1 MKTANRVKKALCG
14 MMLMALSVPVFPA
27 VAQEARK
34 PISRPAP
41 PYPEVARRLQ
51 LSGTVKVQVV
61 IAADGQIKETKIIGG
76 HPLFVN
82 TVEETLKK
90 WRYAPAGS
98 DTTVQLEFEFHP

>member
-1 MKTANRVKKALCG
+1 MSTKNRVKQALYAVL
-14 MMLMALSVPVFPA
+14 LMAMSVPVFPA
-27 VAQEARK
+27 FSQEARK

-41 PYPEVARRLQ
+41 PYPDVARRLQ

-90 WRYAPAGS
+90 WRYAPSNS
-98 DTTVQLEFEFHP
+98 DTTVQLEFDFHP

>member
-1 MKTANRVKKALCG
+1 MKTTNRVKKAFCG
-14 MMLMALSVPVFPA
+14 MMLMPLSVPVFA
-27 VAQEARK
+27 VFAEEARK

-41 PYPEVARRLQ
+41 PYSDVARRLQ

-90 WRYAPAGS
+90 WHYAPSGS
-98 DTTVQLEFEFHP
+98 DTTAQLEFEFHS

>member
-1 MKTANRVKKALCG
+1 MKTTNRIKR
-14 MMLMALSVPVFPA
+14 ALSA
-27 VAQEARK
+27 VLLMGMSLPGLTALAQEARK

-41 PYPEVARRLQ
+41 PYPDAAKRLM

-61 IAADGQIKETKIIGG
+61 IAADGLIKETKIIGG

-90 WRYAPAGS
+90 RRYAPASS
-98 DTTVQLEFEFHP
+98 DTTVQLEFDFHP